1 MNVLEG
7 WLEQYFDEVSP
18 REFYR
23 MIFPEG
29 ELDTKDS
36 FTKGKY
42 TGIAVGVSKVKKKD
56 GRPKTKRYS
65 VTDDLDV
72 VDEVCATDDFCIMSP
87 ISYAGKERTSVNA
100 RFLYA
105 FAVDLDRI
113 RVNGTEPVG
122 LENLWVAQ
130 IERMDRIPKPT
141 MIVSSGSGL
150 HLYYVLTE
158 PIALFQDTSK
168 ELQGLKRDLTSLIWD
183 GEICDIQSTKEVQQE
198 GIYQGFRMPGTI
210 TKNGARAKAY
220 LTGGRISVE
229 ALQDY
234 TAGIRGIRQHKEGR
248 IRVVKKKEITLK
260 VAKEKY
266 PEWYER
272 RILNKEPKG
281 VWHVSRNLYDW
292 WKGQIYDGAEVGHR
306 YYCLMMLAI
315 YAKKCSMYDE
325 KHNPNPV
332 TKSELER
339 DAYQIMDFLESKTNS
354 EDNHFT
360 TGDVQDALEAFEDK
374 WITFPRSSIEYKSGI
389 TIPPRKRNGRKQ
401 EVHLRIARQTLEILN
416 DENGAAMQGRPS
428 AEPIVRE
435 WRQAHPDGTKADCTR
450 DTGLSKP
457 TVYRHW
463 QKSGG

>member
-1 MNVLEG
+1 MNVLEE
-7 WLEQYFDEVSP
+7 WLDRYFDELSP

-42 TGIAVGVSKVKKKD
+42 TGIAVGVSKEKKKD

-65 VTDDLDV
+65 VTDDLDA

-87 ISYAGKERTSVNA
+87 ISYAGKERTSKNA

-105 FAVDLDRI
+105 FAVDLDKI
-113 RVNGTEPVG
+113 RVKGTEPVG
-122 LENLWVAQ
+122 LKNLWLAQ
-130 IERMDRIPKPT
+130 IEKVHRIPKPT

-183 GEICDIQSTKEVQQE
+183 GAICDIQSTKEVQQE

-220 LTGGRISVE
+220 LTGERISVE
-229 ALQDY
+229 ELQDY
-234 TAGIRGIRQHKEGR
+234 TAGIRGIRQHNEGK

-260 VAKEKY
+260 VAREKY
-266 PEWYER
+266 PDWYER
-272 RILNKEPKG
+272 RIVNKEPKG
-281 VWHVSRNLYDW
+281 VWHVSRNLYEW

-315 YAKKCSMYDE
+315 YARKCSMYDE

-332 TKSELER
+332 TKSELVR
-339 DAYQIMDFLESKTNS
+339 DAYQLMDFLESKTNS

-389 TIPPRKRNGRKQ
+389 PVPPNRRNGRKQ
-401 EVHLRIARQTLEILN
+401 ADHIALMNRMKDLKKELG
-416 DENGAAMQGRPS
+416 EPMQEGRPS
-428 AEPIVRE
+428 AEPVIRE
-435 WRQAHPDGTKADCTR
+435 WQQAHPDGTKADCIR
-450 DTGLSKP
+450 DTGLSRS
-457 TVYRHW
+457 TVFKYW
-463 QKSGG
+463 QQSGS